1 MLQASRI
8 PHETKLFERKAG
20 LAPGLAPPFYMT
32 RRLSRWLQRSRTNLD
47 CRNQAATFLRV
58 RFVGAGSGA
67 SGAFGLR
74 PSPIVLANVER
85 AAA

>member
-8 PHETKLFERKAG
+8 PHETKKEGGVGPAFL
-20 LAPGLAPPFYMT
+20 YDDMT
-32 RRLSRWLQRSRTNLD
+32 RRLSRWLQRSRTNLH

-74 PSPIVLANVER
+74 PSPIVLANDER

>member
-8 PHETKLFERKAG
+8 PHETKLFERKA
-20 LAPGLAPPFYMT
+20 GLAPPFYMT

-74 PSPIVLANVER
+74 PSPIVLANEER